1 MPLLRRSREQNWL
14 FKNNKRRTLRK
25 TTKRGGS
32 GNKGAT
38 IELKLPSWVIVNE
51 GFNDKITHLLGGAK
65 KTLRRKRKKSMKMKV
80 KKTLKRKT
88 KNNEKKKG
96 KKP

>member
-1 MPLLRRSREQNWL
+1 ML

-32 GNKGAT
+32 KGAT
-38 IELKLPSWVIVNE
+38 IELKLPSWVIVNEE

-88 KNNEKKKG
+88 KKTMKRKKG